1 MSGLNGKVALVTG
14 SSRGIGAAIAQ
25 RLAADGATLAVN
37 YSGSQAK
44 AEGVVAAIVAAG
56 GRAEAFCADVSD
68 SDSARGLVD
77 AVIER
82 LGAIDILVNNAG
94 ITRDGL
100 LLRMS
105 PEDWDAVIA
114 TNLSGAF
121 HVTKA
126 AARHMLKARTGSVIN
141 IASVVGMT
149 GNAGQANYAAAKAGL
164 IGMTKSLAREFAGR
178 NVRVNAV
185 APGFI
190 DTDMTHALPENI
202 RETIRSS
209 IALGRFGTTDEVAS
223 AVAFLAS
230 EDASYI
236 TGQTIAVDGGMVFS

>member
-1 MSGLNGKVALVTG
+1 MSRLQDRVALVTG
-14 SSRGIGAAIAQ
+14 SSRGIGAAIAT
-25 RLAADGATLAVN
+25 RLAADGATVAIN
-37 YSGSQAK
+37 YAGSEAK
-44 AEGVVAAIVAAG
+44 AAEVVSGIAAAG
-56 GRAEAFCADVSD
+56 GVAEAFGADVSD
-68 SDSARGLVD
+68 ASAAAQLVG

-82 LGAIDILVNNAG
+82 FGRIDILVNNAG

-105 PEDWDAVIA
+105 PADWDAVIA

-126 AARHMLKARTGSVIN
+126 AARHMLKARTGVIIN
-141 IASVVGMT
+141 IASVVGLT

-164 IGMTKSLAREFAGR
+164 IGMTKSLAREFAPR

-190 DTDMTHALPENI
+190 ETDMTRALPENI
-202 RETIRSS
+202 RQATRAG
-209 IALGRFGTTDEVAS
+209 IALGRFGAPEDVA
-223 AVAFLAS
+223 ATVAFLAS